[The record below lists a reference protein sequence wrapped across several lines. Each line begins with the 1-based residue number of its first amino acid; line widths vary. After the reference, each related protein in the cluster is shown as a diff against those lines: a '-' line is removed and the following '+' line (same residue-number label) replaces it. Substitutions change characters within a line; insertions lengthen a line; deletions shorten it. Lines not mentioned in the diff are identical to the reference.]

1 VNDLTPLRQMRAPP
15 DAVTVETVRGLDGFA
30 RLQPEWNSLF
40 HRWAA
45 PHQIFQSHAFLSAWV
60 EAYANDG
67 AELAVVTFR
76 LHSRLVA
83 VIPLVRRHWLGV
95 DVLQFMGAPVSQFD
109 DMLVDA
115 DLAGYVLARIPPA
128 LAELGADLL
137 EARRIREDSALW
149 RIPAGMPFVF
159 ERMEAPFADL
169 AARVEDSQPGQ
180 VYSSRDRSN
189 YRRRLRRLC
198 EARQAPV
205 SFDRSG
211 REAAD
216 LAGQAVAMK
225 TAALRRDGVDWET
238 VGCSKF
244 RDFFCRLAHDPRW
257 AAHFDH
263 RTRRAANRPG
273 PFLPLQRSASAMC
286 LPRMAH
292 STRKVLDNC
301 SCTMFSPKRRRL
313 APVGSICSHRPIRIS
328 GTTRTGDASGKSCLR
343 LYRKGPFGRAD
354 WLQAGHAGRA
364 QAAAFDHTALTR
376 RIERRATK
384 SGPFCR

>member
-1 VNDLTPLRQMRAPP
+1 MNDLTPLRQMRAPL

-198 EARQAPV
+198 ERGKLQ
-205 SFDRSG
+205 FRSIGPG

-244 RDFFCRLAHDPRW
+244 RDFFCRLAHDPRSGLLISIIELDGQPIGLDLSFLCKGVGFGHVLATDGAFDKEGLGQLLVHHVFTEAK
-257 AAHFDH
+257 AAGASRFDLLAPADPYKRH
-263 RTRRAANRPG
+263 HSDGVTQVESRAYAFTAKGRLAAQIGYRLVMPAA
-273 PFLPLQRSASAMC
+273 RK
-286 LPRMAH
+286 LPR
-292 STRKVLDNC
+292 SII
-301 SCTMFSPKRRRL
+301 RRL
-313 APVGSICSHRPIRIS
+313 RG
-328 GTTRTGDASGKSCLR
+328 
-343 LYRKGPFGRAD
+343 
-354 WLQAGHAGRA
+354 
-364 QAAAFDHTALTR
+364 
-376 RIERRATK
+376 E
-384 SGPFCR
+384 